1 MPSDTVEK
9 ILTSAEK
16 QARTGGYNGF
26 SFREIA
32 KEIGIKSA
40 SIHYHF
46 PTKADL
52 ATELTKR
59 YTQRFEAI
67 LSEIGNNHTTLHSK
81 LQAYANLFYEAA
93 KEKGN
98 MCLCGLFTAE
108 IDILPDT
115 VSRELK
121 VFFQSHEKW
130 LTAQLIEH
138 KAAIPE
144 GQTPQKMA
152 LQIIAN
158 MEGAMLLTKAFDS
171 QTCFNDAIDLSAFA
185 SL

>member
-1 MPSDTVEK
+1 MPSDTVER

-16 QARTGGYNGF
+16 QARIGGYNGF

-52 ATELTKR
+52 ATELTRR
-59 YTQRFEAI
+59 YTKHFES
-67 LSEIGNNHTTLHSK
+67 LLGEIKTNNQTLHSK

-93 KEKGN
+93 TTKGN

-115 VSRELK
+115 VSSELK
-121 VFFQSHEKW
+121 AFFQSHQKW
-130 LTAQLIEH
+130 LTEQLIEH
-138 KAAIPE
+138 NAPIPE

-158 MEGAMLLTKAFDS
+158 MEGAMLLTKAFNS
-171 QTCFNDAIDLSAFA
+171 QSCFNDAIDLSAFA
-185 SL
+185 SI

>member
-9 ILTSAEK
+9 ILASAEK
-16 QARTGGYNGF
+16 QARIGGYNGF

-59 YTQRFEAI
+59 YTQHFEAMF
-67 LSEIGNNHTTLHSK
+67 SEISKNNQTLHSK

-93 KEKGN
+93 KTKGS

-115 VSRELK
+115 VSDELK
-121 VFFQSHEKW
+121 AFFQSHEKW
-130 LTAQLIEH
+130 LTAQLVEH
-138 KAAIPE
+138 NTPITKD
-144 GQTPQKMA
+144 QTHQKLA
-152 LQIIAN
+152 RQIIAN
-158 MEGAMLLTKAFDS
+158 MEGAMLLSRAFNS
-171 QTCFNDAIDLSAFA
+171 QSCFNDAIDLSAFA